1 MNDFEKAV
9 ALVYN
14 EAVALM
20 WKAIDEGH
28 TGGGISE
35 MTLCEALE
43 RTWPD
48 AVQKAREEVADD
60 SPKRPLTPDYDPKK
74 GRQC

>member
-1 MNDFEKAV
+1 MDEFEKAV

-20 WKAIDEGH
+20 WKAIEEGH
-28 TGGGISE
+28 AGAGKAE
-35 MTLCEALE
+35 MALCEALE

-48 AVQKAREEVADD
+48 AVQKAREEAADD
-60 SPKRPLTPDYDPKK
+60 SPHRPLTPDYDPKK